1 MELEIAD
8 IFSKHITNSKFE
20 DLDENTVK
28 KIKIFLL
35 DSLGVGIAGSTGAKL
50 AELKNVANNWSK
62 GNECTVLGTWE
73 KYSRDAST

>member
-20 DLDENTVK
+20 DLDDNSVK

-35 DSLGVGIAGSTGAKL
+35 DTLGVGIAGSTGAKL
-50 AELKNVANNWSK
+50 SE
-62 GNECTVLGTWE
+62 
-73 KYSRDAST
+73 

>member
-28 KIKIFLL
+28 KIKIFSFFKNEFFFSLNLL
-35 DSLGVGIAGSTGAKL
+35 L
-50 AELKNVANNWSK
+50 
-62 GNECTVLGTWE
+62 
-73 KYSRDAST
+73 